1 MSVMKFLLFSLG
13 VLILLGGVCLS
24 AVWLERRFPGKRFDE
39 RQKIARGNAY
49 RLASWVGNVYFLVIL
64 AIMLRWPDLSRY
76 VEPYLLIFL
85 GLELEVMVMHI
96 YCIITHASLPLSEK
110 PGMAVGS
117 YLFIGALYL
126 TMIDF
131 SQPLKLVGY
140 GSNRVTW
147 LSLGVSFLALAAMH
161 ILSLLHREKE

>member
-1 MSVMKFLLFSLG
+1 MSNWNAVLL
-13 VLILLGGVCLS
+13 LLGILALLVAVCLG

-117 YLFIGALYL
+117 YLIIGALYL

-131 SQPLKLVGY
+131 SQPLELVGY
-140 GSNRVTW
+140 GSNRVIC
-147 LSLGVSFLALAAMH
+147 VYFLALAAMH
-161 ILSLLHREKE
+161 ILSLLRREKE

>member
-1 MSVMKFLLFSLG
+1 MSNWNAVLL
-13 VLILLGGVCLS
+13 LLGILALLVAVCL
-24 AVWLERRFPGKRFDE
+24 AVVWLERRFPGKRFDE

-76 VEPYLLIFL
+76 VELYLLIFL
-85 GLELEVMVMHI
+85 GLELEVIVMHI

-117 YLFIGALYL
+117 YLLIGALYL

-140 GSNRVTW
+140 GSNRVIW
-147 LSLGVSFLALAAMH
+147 LSLGVYFLALAAMH
-161 ILSLLHREKE
+161 ILSLLRREKE

>member
-1 MSVMKFLLFSLG
+1 MSKWNAVFLLLG
-13 VLILLGGVCLS
+13 FLALLVVVCLV

-49 RLASWVGNVYFLVIL
+49 RLSSWVGNVYFLVIL
-64 AIMLRWPDLSRY
+64 AIMIRWPDLTRF

-110 PGMAVGS
+110 PGMAVGC
-117 YLFIGALYL
+117 YLFVGAMYL
-126 TMIDF
+126 SMNR
-131 SQPLKLVGY
+131 SNEPLCLVGY
-140 GSNRVTW
+140 GSNRVIW
-147 LSLGVSFLALAAMH
+147 LSLGIYFLALAVMH
-161 ILSLLHREKE
+161 ILSLLRREKE

>member
-1 MSVMKFLLFSLG
+1 MSKWNAVFLLLGILALLVAVCLG
-13 VLILLGGVCLS
+13 V
-24 AVWLERRFPGKRFDE
+24 VWLERRFPGKKFDE

-49 RLASWVGNVYFLVIL
+49 RLSSLVGNVYFLVIL
-64 AIMLRWPDLSRY
+64 AIMIRWPDLTRF

-110 PGMAVGS
+110 PAVTICS
-117 YLFIGALYL
+117 YLFIGVLYL
-126 TMIDF
+126 TMVDF
-131 SQPLKLVGY
+131 SRPLDLVGY
-140 GSNRVTW
+140 DSNRLIW
-147 LSLGVSFLALAAMH
+147 LSLGLLFLAVAVMH